1 MPMISRIVPEVYYM
15 LLLNSLHYIQTRM
28 ALHQNSS
35 ALMHTH
41 KFINSSIKEKN
52 YVHFDVLESLEH

>member
-1 MPMISRIVPEVYYM
+1 M

-52 YVHFDVLESLEH
+52 YVHFDVLENLEH